1 MIQIERKAVDQLP
14 LVAATAL
21 LAIEFRRQVRASIAA
36 ADLIEVDAENADE
49 IARTGDV
56 EGSACATHKFTD
68 PNQCMLDAFQELFG
82 RELDLGSYADTRMIE
97 HAWTAAKISGFSN

>member
-1 MIQIERKAVDQLP
+1 MIQIQSKTVAQLP

-21 LAIEFRRQVRASIAA
+21 LAIEFRRQVRMSIAA

-68 PNQCMLDAFQELFG
+68 PNQCMLDAFQEVFG
-82 RELDLGSYADTRMIE
+82 RELDLGAYEDTRMME
-97 HAWTAAKISGFSN
+97 YAWTAAKVGGFSN